1 MRRGNREDLL
11 QKGGSS
17 ISRYNYD
24 SDYPFAVYIANLG
37 MYKDGRLVG
46 EWVKFPTTAEKMRQT
61 LKNIGIGRKHDHD
74 QAYDNWFV
82 FDDVSNLEVLEG
94 LLHSNINEMNYLASK
109 LNDMSED
116 EYQKFRAAIKMG
128 DHTGS
133 IKELINLTDNLDCY
147 DIDPLIH
154 NYDDLGRRFE
164 EADDI
169 QLPDDLLVYIDYDT
183 FGRDIAFEEKGQIT
197 NLGYMLNNGS
207 PFNEHYDGQNSSI
220 PEEYRVMTEQDYMRL
235 KRPEPIKFSFERDE
249 PSPQNNLH
257 RAADQPEKRKVK
269 DKKFSVR
276 KRLKNTKQKNAECNY
291 SDVHAKSR
299 RTTERGGK

>member
-1 MRRGNREDLL
+1 MSQRNREDLL

-37 MYKDGRLVG
+37 MYNDGRLVG
-46 EWVKFPTTAEKMRQT
+46 EWVRFPTTAEKMRQT
-61 LKNIGIGRKHDHD
+61 LKNIGIGKKHNRD
-74 QAYDNWFV
+74 QAYENWFV
-82 FDDVSNLEVLEG
+82 FDDVSNLDVLEG
-94 LLHSNINEMNYLASK
+94 LLNSNINEMNCLASK
-109 LNDMSED
+109 LNGMSED

-169 QLPDDLLVYIDYDT
+169 QLPDDLLVYVDYVDT
-183 FGRDIAFEEKGQIT
+183 VGRNKKA
-197 NLGYMLNNGS
+197 
-207 PFNEHYDGQNSSI
+207 
-220 PEEYRVMTEQDYMRL
+220 
-235 KRPEPIKFSFERDE
+235 IK
-249 PSPQNNLH
+249 
-257 RAADQPEKRKVK
+257 V
-269 DKKFSVR
+269 
-276 KRLKNTKQKNAECNY
+276 
-291 SDVHAKSR
+291 
-299 RTTERGGK
+299 

>member
-1 MRRGNREDLL
+1 MSQRNREDLL

-37 MYKDGRLVG
+37 MYNDGRLVG

-61 LKNIGIGRKHDHD
+61 LKNIGIGKKHNRD
-74 QAYDNWFV
+74 QAYENWFV
-82 FDDVSNLEVLEG
+82 FDDVSNLDVLEG
-94 LLHSNINEMNYLASK
+94 LLNSNINEMNCLASK
-109 LNDMSED
+109 LNGMSED

-164 EADDI
+164 EADDV
-169 QLPDDLLVYIDYDT
+169 QLPDDLLVYINYDSY
-183 FGRDIAFEEKGQIT
+183 GRDIALKEKGQIT
-197 NLGYMLNNGS
+197 HLGYMRNNGK
-207 PFNEHYDGQNSSI
+207 PFHERYDGQYSSI
-220 PEEYRVMTEQDYMRL
+220 PEKYRAMSEQDYMRL
-235 KRPEPIKFSFERDE
+235 KRPEPIKFSFERGE
-249 PSPQNNLH
+249 PSQQNNSH
-257 RAADQPEKRKVK
+257 HAADQSEKRKVK
-269 DKKFSVR
+269 DKKLSVR
-276 KRLKNTKQKNAECNY
+276 EWLRNAKRKNAKCSY
-291 SDVHAKSR
+291 ADVHAKSR
-299 RTTERGGK
+299 RTTERGRM

>member
-1 MRRGNREDLL
+1 
-11 QKGGSS
+11 
-17 ISRYNYD
+17 
-24 SDYPFAVYIANLG
+24 

-61 LKNIGIGRKHDHD
+61 LKNIGIGKKHNRD
-74 QAYDNWFV
+74 QAYDNWFIL
-82 FDDVSNLEVLEG
+82 DDVSNLEVLEG

-116 EYQKFRAAIKMG
+116 EYQKFRAAVKMG

-133 IKELINLTDNLDCY
+133 IQELINLTDNLDCY
-147 DIDPLIH
+147 DIYPYIH
-154 NYDDLGRRFE
+154 DYDDLGRRRFE
-164 EADDI
+164 ESDDI

-183 FGRDIAFEEKGQIT
+183 LGRDIAFEEKGQIT

-207 PFNEHYDGQNSSI
+207 PFHKHYDGQNSSI

-249 PSPQNNLH
+249 PSPQKDSHN
-257 RAADQPEKRKVK
+257 AADQPEKCKVN

-276 KRLKNTKQKNAECNY
+276 EWLRNAKRKNAECSY
-291 SDVHAKSR
+291 VDVHTKSR
-299 RTTERGGK
+299 RTTERGRI